1 MKKVVN
7 CFGRLK
13 NTSYLCHEIKTDT
26 ADSVKRKME
35 RLTYS
40 TKEINRNF
48 KIKVTGMY
56 EGKKLH
62 TLVGVSGMLK
72 LIGDIDLT
80 NRLLDRAFNSRED
93 KCSCKLRRGIRI
105 DFYVH

>member
-1 MKKVVN
+1 MFWWIEKHVISLSRN
-7 CFGRLK
+7 QNRYGCFRK
-13 NTSYLCHEIKTDT
+13 E
-26 ADSVKRKME
+26 KME

-48 KIKVTGMY
+48 KIKVSGMY

-93 KCSCKLRRGIRI
+93 KCSCKLRRGIRV
-105 DFYVH
+105 DFYVY

>member
-1 MKKVVN
+1 
-7 CFGRLK
+7 
-13 NTSYLCHEIKTDT
+13 
-26 ADSVKRKME
+26 ME
-35 RLTYS
+35 GLRFT
-40 TKEINRNF
+40 TREINRNF
-48 KIKVTGMY
+48 KIKVSGMY

-93 KCSCKLRRGIRI
+93 KCSCRLRRGLRF
-105 DFYVH
+105 DFYVY